1 MAKYLI
7 EDTTLTNI
15 ADEVREL
22 SGLSKPITPEY
33 MINYLNAANAD
44 VGTQTEI
51 IEEIAAALEGKAVG
65 GGDSGGSSGVQTY
78 TGTIYGFSG
87 LGSIPDR
94 SLLYTDENFVLQE
107 LHIPPNDEAAIITI
121 VAHTPIYSIDTQT
134 SNFASYAVSDNVL
147 LYQYN
152 SLSDTYEM
160 AIPTSDNFEIY

>member
-22 SGLSKPITPEY
+22 SDLSKPITPEY

-51 IEEIAAALEGKAVG
+51 IEEIAAALEGKAAG

-78 TGTIYGFSG
+78 TGTVYGFGG
-87 LGSIPDR
+87 LGSMPDR
-94 SLLYTDENFVLQE
+94 LLYYTDENFILQE
-107 LHIPPNDEAAIITI
+107 LIISPNEEVTI
-121 VAHTPIYSIDTQT
+121 AVLANTPIFVDSEFYGFS
-134 SNFASYAVSDNVL
+134 ASSVSDNVIL
-147 LYQYN
+147 FLTFA
-152 SLSDTYEM
+152 SGISRM